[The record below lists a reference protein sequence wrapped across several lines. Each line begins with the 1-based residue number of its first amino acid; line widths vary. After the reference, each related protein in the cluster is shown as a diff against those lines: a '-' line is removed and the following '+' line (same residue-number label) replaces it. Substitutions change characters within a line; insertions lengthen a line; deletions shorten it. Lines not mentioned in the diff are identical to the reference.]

1 MEVKLFLSHLG
12 SVLSWLAYNF
22 FSHLCLHSH
31 AILLGGFRRAKSRN
45 LLNEKFVNKEIC
57 NWFVKMFDGEICR
70 LAKSVLWEI
79 WGARNRSFHL
89 ATPTVEHCLCNVD
102 YNLSVLLKL
111 DEIAAKDGSSRGK
124 TDVEQVPYVHL

>member
-1 MEVKLFLSHLG
+1 M
-12 SVLSWLAYNF
+12 
-22 FSHLCLHSH
+22 
-31 AILLGGFRRAKSRN
+31 RN
-45 LLNEKFVNKEIC
+45 LLTRKFAD
-57 NWFVKMFDGEICR
+57 WFVKMFDGEICR

-79 WGARNRSFHL
+79 WGSRNRSTFHL

-124 TDVEQVPYVHL
+124 TDVEQVSYVLDHWRMDHILLR